1 MTNRHLA
8 STDVTL
14 KQQKDAFRRL
24 NGHKMVILTY
34 LCFCFALHFAL
45 SVLLLFRNTHFQ
57 QKKGKVKSKISV
69 QLLN

>member
-24 NGHKMVILTY
+24 NGHKMAILTY
-34 LCFCFALHFAL
+34 LCFCFASPKCF
-45 SVLLLFRNTHFQ
+45 V
-57 QKKGKVKSKISV
+57 II
-69 QLLN
+69 